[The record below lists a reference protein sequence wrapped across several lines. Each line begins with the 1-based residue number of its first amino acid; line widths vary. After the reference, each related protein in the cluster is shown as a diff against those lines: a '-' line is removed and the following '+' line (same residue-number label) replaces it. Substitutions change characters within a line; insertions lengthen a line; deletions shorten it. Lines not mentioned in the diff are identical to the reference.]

1 MKFKNRSNT
10 SARPDSSDQFSNK
23 SSRSQLICSRC
34 FNAVPTHVLDCGH
47 LGKFSDIDHIV
58 HPTFGLYKPD
68 FLSIVRVQTCTL
80 MYIYLH

>member
-1 MKFKNRSNT
+1 MKFQNRSNA
-10 SARPDSSDQFSNK
+10 SARPDSSDQLK
-23 SSRSQLICSRC
+23 KPELLCSRC

-47 LGKFSDIDHIV
+47 LGKFSNIAHQ
-58 HPTFGLYKPD
+58 TFSLYKPD